1 MRFENRAPEETV
13 NYADEHPLKEFAL
26 LVVGV
31 LGAVALGAALLGF
44 FAGELAARVPF
55 ATEREYA
62 QSITL
67 KFEQAK
73 LGPAQR
79 GTRDELRA
87 LAGKLAA
94 AMPLPPDMTIRVHYA
109 DEPTVNAMATLG
121 GNLVFYRG
129 LLHKLDSEDAIAMV
143 LAHEMAHVYLRH
155 PARAM
160 GRGVAVGLVLSAV
173 SVGAGRSIGGEAAQR
188 AAVLPL
194 LKYSRDQERAADELA
209 LRALVK
215 VYGHAGGAAD
225 VFKVLGSAVAGE
237 AARLAILQTH
247 PLTDERLAL
256 LQELSRGNGWP
267 SDGPRTPL
275 AAALRPAGA
284 KE

>member
-44 FAGELAARVPF
+44 FAGELAGRVPF

-62 QSITL
+62 ASLTER
-67 KFEQAK
+67 FEQAK
-73 LGPAQR
+73 LTPAQR
-79 GTRDELRA
+79 DARDALRA
-87 LAGKLAA
+87 LAAKLAA
-94 AMPLPPDMTIRVHYA
+94 AMPLPPDIAVSVHYA

-129 LLHKLDSEDAIAMV
+129 LLHKLESEEAVAMV
-143 LAHEMAHVYLRH
+143 LAHEIAHVRLRH
-155 PARAM
+155 PAAAM

-173 SVGAGRSIGGEAAQR
+173 SVGAGRSLGGDAVQR

-194 LKYSRDQERAADELA
+194 LKYSRDQERDADQLA
-209 LRALVK
+209 LGALVG
-215 VYGHAGGAAD
+215 VYGHAGGAAE
-225 VFKVLGSAVAGE
+225 VFKALAAAVPGE
-237 AARLAILQTH
+237 GARLAILQTH
-247 PLTDERLAL
+247 PLTEERIARLQALAR
-256 LQELSRGNGWP
+256 ERGWP
-267 SDGPRTPL
+267 LDGPRTPL
-275 AAALRPAGA
+275 PPALRPAGA
-284 KE
+284 GG